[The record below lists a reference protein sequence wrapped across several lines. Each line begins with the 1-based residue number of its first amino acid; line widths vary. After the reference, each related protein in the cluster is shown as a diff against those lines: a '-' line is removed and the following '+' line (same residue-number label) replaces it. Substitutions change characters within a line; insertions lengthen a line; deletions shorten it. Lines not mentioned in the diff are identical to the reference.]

1 MSCLRSFNIA
11 ITQATTFLA
20 PAANVKT
27 WLSAVGGE
35 LYWTMDT
42 LVATTQSRFD
52 IQGFK
57 NIDLYG
63 VQVLGGVKSQTSALT
78 SHGVVNSWGFSL
90 YCEAQNSLVNGTIQ
104 TAPNYWA
111 LNNANANSR
120 VLTFTNTNPKIEF
133 ADPLK
138 SVILDL
144 LKDSCRYG
152 YMTLEPI
159 RSKVQNTIR
168 NIKSPVTELLF
179 ATITASCVDVVS

>member
-1 MSCLRSFNIA
+1 MSCLRSFNIG
-11 ITQATTFLA
+11 IIQATTFVA

-27 WLSAVGGE
+27 WTSSVGGE

-42 LVATTQSRFD
+42 DIGTTQSRFN

-63 VQVLGGVKSQTSALT
+63 VQVLGGIKCQTAATT
-78 SHGVVNSWGFSL
+78 SHGVVNSWGFQL

-104 TAPNYWA
+104 TSPNYWS

-120 VLTFTNTNPKIEF
+120 ILQFTNTNPKIEF

-138 SVILDL
+138 SLKYIDFNTLQAEGFGAETANQIALEWDL
-144 LKDSCRYG
+144 NFVFFYKYEG
-152 YMTLEPI
+152 E
-159 RSKVQNTIR
+159 
-168 NIKSPVTELLF
+168 
-179 ATITASCVDVVS
+179 